1 MEICSKLRMFLS
13 WLTAVAI
20 LHMNHRAQSDQVSR
34 FLHRALN
41 NQNCPGFAVLMV
53 WDEPVGVSDTER
65 EHTDAWD
72 SWCSESHKNPKTR
85 IMLCHAV
92 LGTLEQM
99 FRGEQGEAHNRWF
112 YITRCCNGWAGAGRR
127 CPPAGLLSL
136 SPAQAPLGV
145 RRAFSRSCC
154 GISGSTEAAQ
164 TPSEAFHPL
173 GTAGLAPTSHPLHSS
188 WMGCLKISAFTHFS
202 QLCKVLICCHTAPGI
217 FHTLSLRF

>member
-112 YITRCCNGWAGAGRR
+112 YITRCCKWVGRGR
-127 CPPAGLLSL
+127 QEVPTCRFAQREPSTGTSRGKERLFQELLWDF
-136 SPAQAPLGV
+136 
-145 RRAFSRSCC
+145 REHRSCTDPFRS
-154 GISGSTEAAQ
+154 ISPPGHCRPGPHLSSSAQ
-164 TPSEAFHPL
+164 QLDGMPEDFSFYTFF
-173 GTAGLAPTSHPLHSS
+173 TAL
-188 WMGCLKISAFTHFS
+188 
-202 QLCKVLICCHTAPGI
+202 
-217 FHTLSLRF
+217 